1 LKIVDTRQMVEMEQ
15 RSAALGIPPETLME
29 NAGLAVAREVKE
41 WMGDVKGRHI
51 LLLIGPGNN
60 GGDGLVAARHLH
72 DWDAVVHLYL
82 PRKRPESDVNYQ
94 LTQQRAIHTIVAG
107 QDEPE
112 DLGILLSSVDAVVDS
127 LFGTGRLRQIKDD
140 FLQILAKVREA
151 KEERRSGMQIVAV
164 DLPSGLDS
172 DTGAVDSACLEADV
186 TITLAYPKQG
196 LFAFPGAAKVG
207 RLIVVD
213 IGIPS
218 RLAKGIQ
225 TEAINARMVGS
236 LLPGRPLDANKGI
249 FGKALVCGGS
259 INYIGAAYLAC
270 VAASRVGAGLVTL
283 AVPRSLQAV
292 LASKLTETVY
302 APLPESEEGIVSEA
316 AFCILQPRLED
327 HQVLLVG
334 CGSGQNPLT
343 VEFMKSLLFSG
354 PLPELVID
362 ADALNTLAQ
371 VPNWWQKLPSNAVL
385 TPHPGEMSRLTGL
398 SVKEIQ
404 SNRAGVA
411 RDKAIS
417 WQKTVVLKGAYTV
430 IAAPD
435 GRTRVNPVANAGLAS
450 AGTGDVL
457 AGAIAGLVAQGLS
470 LFDAATCG
478 VYLHGQTGQQLGRE
492 LGDTGIMAS
501 DLLPVLPQVIKKLKE
516 GAKTPGRSGSLEI

>member
-1 LKIVDTRQMVEMEQ
+1 MLEMEQ
-15 RSAALGIPPETLME
+15 RCAELGIPPETLME
-29 NAGLAVAREVKE
+29 NAGLAVARGVKE
-41 WMGDVKGRHI
+41 WMGEVKGRHI

-60 GGDGLVAARHLH
+60 GGDGLVVARHLH
-72 DWDAVVHLYL
+72 DWEAVVHLFL
-82 PRKRPESDVNYQ
+82 PRKRPDSDVNYQ

-107 QDEPE
+107 QDEPA
-112 DLGILLSSVDAVVDS
+112 DLESLLSSVDAVVDS
-127 LFGTGRLRQIKDD
+127 FFGTGRLRQIKGD
-140 FLQILAKVREA
+140 FQQMLAKVREA
-151 KEERRSGMQIVAV
+151 KQERRAGMQIIAV

-172 DTGAVDSACLEADV
+172 DSGAVDSACLGADV

-196 LFAFPGAAKVG
+196 LFAFPGATKVG
-207 RLIVVD
+207 RLIVAD

-225 TEAINARMVGS
+225 TEVINARMVES
-236 LLPGRPLDANKGI
+236 LLPRRPLDANKGT

-270 VAASRVGAGLVTL
+270 MAASRVGAGLVTL
-283 AVPRSLQAV
+283 ATPRSLQAV

-302 APLPESEEGIVSEA
+302 APLPESEEGIVSET
-316 AFCILQPRLED
+316 AFATLQPWLRD
-327 HQVLLVG
+327 HHVLLVG
-334 CGSGQNPLT
+334 CGSGHNPQT
-343 VEFMKSLLFSG
+343 VEFIKSLLFSG

-362 ADALNTLAQ
+362 ADALNSLAQ
-371 VPNWWQKLPSNAVL
+371 DTHWWQKLPLDAVL

-404 SNRAGVA
+404 SNRVDIA
-411 RDKAIS
+411 REKALS

-457 AGAIAGLVAQGLS
+457 AGAIAGLLAQGLS

-478 VYLHGQTGQQLGRE
+478 VYLHGQAGQQLCGE
-492 LGDTGIMAS
+492 LGDAGIIAN
-501 DLLPVLPQVIKKLKE
+501 DLLPVLPQVMKKIKE
-516 GAKTPGRSGSLEI
+516 RARMPGRSGSLEI